1 LPQIAAAGPG
11 TLAGADREVEI
22 VSRLK
27 LLVVGLDGATF
38 DVIQPLVA
46 EGRLP
51 HLAGLLAQGSSGPL
65 RSTLPPVTAAAWST
79 FMTGQN
85 PGRHGIFQWRT
96 YDPTTYTGLDERI
109 VTASRLVSRTFWDYL
124 SAAGWRVG
132 VITVP
137 VTYPPWAVNG
147 YMLSGYPCPDA
158 QQNYTH
164 PPDLAQSLPESYNFS
179 VDHYLN
185 ATPRQI
191 LDDGLE
197 MLARRTS
204 LALRT
209 IDEMALD
216 VCVLVLGE
224 IDRAQHD
231 FWRYADPRF
240 PEQATAD
247 DAFRQAI
254 ARHYEVSDQ
263 QLGRLLA
270 QAGDDVPV
278 LVMSDHGGGP
288 HPERYFQ
295 TNAWLRQ
302 QGWLA
307 TKRQT
312 PSLRS
317 RLVRQAIAAARRRLP
332 FEEKLRRMLPA
343 SLVNRA
349 RQVSLNIADVDW
361 PQTRAYR
368 FNMYHPAEG
377 IEINLKGRQPQ
388 GIVAP
393 GAEFERLLAEIMD
406 ALRRATDPETGR
418 PVVAELYRK
427 EEIYDGP
434 YLEIAPDLVMVLADG
449 YKAGIESAGSATVPV
464 SLGDLPRDHSGVH
477 TMDGILIARGPG
489 IRRAASLDGA
499 QIGDLAP
506 TILYL
511 AGQPVPADMDGRV
524 LEVLF
529 EPDHL
534 AAHPIVRGDR
544 TQAATLDAGAVSDE
558 DDAAM
563 RDKLRG
569 LGYID

>member
-1 LPQIAAAGPG
+1 
-11 TLAGADREVEI
+11 
-22 VSRLK
+22 
-27 LLVVGLDGATF
+27 
-38 DVIQPLVA
+38 
-46 EGRLP
+46 
-51 HLAGLLAQGSSGPL
+51 
-65 RSTLPPVTAAAWST
+65 
-79 FMTGQN
+79 
-85 PGRHGIFQWRT
+85 
-96 YDPTTYTGLDERI
+96 
-109 VTASRLVSRTFWDYL
+109 
-124 SAAGWRVG
+124 
-132 VITVP
+132 
-137 VTYPPWAVNG
+137 
-147 YMLSGYPCPDA
+147 MLSGYPCPDA

-164 PPDLAQSLPESYNFS
+164 PPELARSLPESYNFS

-209 IDEMALD
+209 IDELGLD

-231 FWRYADPRF
+231 FWRYADARF

-270 QAGDDVPV
+270 QVGDDVPV

-288 HPERYFQ
+288 HPGRYFH
-295 TNAWLRQ
+295 TNAWLRE
-302 QGWLA
+302 QGWLTTRHQA
-307 TKRQT
+307 

-317 RLVRQAIAAARRRLP
+317 RLLRQGIAAVRRRLP

-343 SLVNRA
+343 GLVNRA

-361 PQTRAYR
+361 SQTQAYR

-377 IEINLKGRQPQ
+377 VEINLKGRQPQ

-393 GAEFERLLAEIMD
+393 GAEFERLVSEIME

-418 PVVAELYRK
+418 PIVAELYRK

-434 YLEIAPDLVMVLADG
+434 YLEIAPDLVVVLDAEH
-449 YKAGIESAGSATVPV
+449 KAGLESAGPATTPVP
-464 SLGDLPRDHSGVH
+464 LGDLPRDHSGVH
-477 TMDGILIARGPG
+477 TMDGILIAHGPG
-489 IRRAASLDGA
+489 IRRGASLSGA

-511 AGQPVPADMDGRV
+511 AGRPVPADMDGRV
-524 LEVLF
+524 LEALF
-529 EPDHL
+529 EPDYL
-534 AAHPIVRGDR
+534 AAHPVVRGDR
-544 TQAATLDAGAVSDE
+544 AQATAPDTGAVSDE

>member
-1 LPQIAAAGPG
+1 MSPP
-11 TLAGADREVEI
+11 R
-22 VSRLK
+22 

-38 DVIQPLVA
+38 DVIRPLVA
-46 EGRLP
+46 QGRLP
-51 HLAGLLAQGSSGPL
+51 HLARLLAQGSSGPL

-109 VTASRLVSRTFWDYL
+109 VTASRLVGRTFWDYL
-124 SAAGWRVG
+124 GAAGWRAG

-137 VTYPPWAVNG
+137 VTYPPWPLNG
-147 YMLSGYPCPDA
+147 FMLSGYPCPDA
-158 QQNYTH
+158 QKNYTF
-164 PPDLAQSLPESYNFS
+164 PPELSQSLPESYNFS

-191 LDDGLE
+191 LNDGLE

-204 LALRT
+204 LALQT
-209 IDEMALD
+209 IDEMDLD
-216 VCVLVLGE
+216 LCVLVLGE

-231 FWRYADPRF
+231 FWRYADARF
-240 PEQATAD
+240 PEYAAAGD
-247 DAFRQAI
+247 GFRQAI

-263 QLGRLLA
+263 QLGRLLEM
-270 QAGDDVPV
+270 AGDDVPV
-278 LVMSDHGGGP
+278 IVMSDHGGGP
-288 HPERYFQ
+288 HPRRYFH

-307 TKRQT
+307 TRHQA
-312 PSLRS
+312 PSLRG
-317 RLVRQAIAAARRRLP
+317 RLLRQAIAALRRRLP
-332 FEEKLRRMLPA
+332 FEEKLRRLLPA
-343 SLVNRA
+343 GLVNRA
-349 RQVSLNIADVDW
+349 RRVSLNIADVDW
-361 PQTRAYR
+361 SRTRAYR

-377 IEINLKGRQPQ
+377 IEINLRGRQPG

-393 GAEFERLLAEIMD
+393 GAEFEALLAEIMA
-406 ALRRATDPETGR
+406 ALRRATDPQTGQ
-418 PVVAELYRK
+418 PIVAELYRK
-427 EEIYDGP
+427 EELYDGP
-434 YLEIAPDLVMVLADG
+434 YLEIAPDLVAVLDAG
-449 YKAGIESAGSATVPV
+449 HKAGIESAGPFTAPVP
-464 SLGDLPRDHSGVH
+464 LGDLPRDHSGVH

-489 IRRAASLDGA
+489 IRRGATLTGA

-511 AGQPVPADMDGRV
+511 AGQPVPAGMDGRV
-524 LEVLF
+524 LEALF
-529 EPDHL
+529 EPEHL
-534 AAHPIVRGDR
+534 AAHPPVRADP
-544 TQAATLDAGAVSDE
+544 TQVTIPDTGAVSDD

>member
-1 LPQIAAAGPG
+1 MAN
-11 TLAGADREVEI
+11 
-22 VSRLK
+22 RLK
-27 LLVVGLDGATF
+27 LLVLGLDGATF
-38 DVIQPLVA
+38 DVVQPLVE

-51 HLAGLLAQGSSGPL
+51 HLARLLHEGSSGPL

-109 VTASRLVSRTFWDYL
+109 VTASRLVGHTFWDHL

-137 VTYPPWAVNG
+137 VTYPPWEVNG
-147 YMLSGYPCPDA
+147 FLLSGYPCPDA
-158 QQNYTH
+158 QRNYTY
-164 PPDLAQSLPESYNFS
+164 PPELGSSLPERYNFS
-179 VDHYLN
+179 VDHYLR
-185 ATPRQI
+185 ATPQEI

-197 MLARRTS
+197 MLERRTS
-204 LALRT
+204 LALRM

-216 VCVLVLGE
+216 LCVLVLGE

-240 PEQATAD
+240 PEQATAPH
-247 DAFRQAI
+247 AFREAI
-254 ARHYEVSDQ
+254 ARHYEVADL

-270 QAGDDVPV
+270 RIGDEVPLV
-278 LVMSDHGGGP
+278 VMSDHGGGP
-288 HPERYFQ
+288 HPGRYFH

-307 TKRQT
+307 TKGQE

-317 RLVRQAIAAARRRLP
+317 RLLRRGVASVRRLLP
-332 FEEKLRRMLPA
+332 FEERLRRLLPA
-343 SLVNRA
+343 GLVHRA

-361 PQTRAYR
+361 SRTRAYR

-377 IEINLKGRQPQ
+377 IEINLKGRQPE
-388 GIVAP
+388 GTVTS
-393 GAEFERLLAEIMD
+393 GAEFESLVADIIA
-406 ALRRATDPETGR
+406 ALRQATDAETGQ
-418 PVVAELYRK
+418 PIVAEAYRK

-434 YLEIAPDLVMVLADG
+434 YLDIAPDLVVVLGAEH
-449 YKAGIESAGSATVPV
+449 KAGVESAGPATGPV
-464 SLGDLPRDHSGVH
+464 SLEELPRDHSGVH
-477 TMDGILIARGPG
+477 TMDGILVARGPG
-489 IRRAASLDGA
+489 LRRGAALTGA
-499 QIGDLAP
+499 RIGDLAP
-506 TILYL
+506 TFLYL
-511 AGQPVPADMDGRV
+511 AGQPVPSTMDGRV
-524 LEVLF
+524 LEGLF
-529 EPDHL
+529 EPEYL
-534 AAHPIVRGDR
+534 AARPPARRDAAAEVI
-544 TQAATLDAGAVSDE
+544 QAARGVSDQ
-558 DDAAM
+558 DDASM